1 MNPCRQAHLSS
12 VASAIPSAVAP
23 AAGAKV
29 EAFLSSV
36 ASAKGEAKEEIVS
49 NRA

>member
-1 MNPCRQAHLSS
+1 MNPCSQAHLSS
-12 VASAIPSAVAP
+12 VPSAVAP

-29 EAFLSSV
+29 EAFLSAV
-36 ASAKGEAKEEIVS
+36 ASAKEEAEEEIVS